1 MAGRGRGQRR
11 KSTRGTQGECNG
23 SNAAAPAARGGS
35 NTTADIPNEWHKRSA
50 ELNPKYKS
58 QLCKNFMEKGSEGC
72 KFGDSCVFAHG
83 HHELRV
89 AQKDDVVAQTRRTRR
104 GRTKKGNTDPNPR
117 VHFRKEAELLCRECD
132 SRPASPVFDEATD
145 HEATGPVPE
154 WAAVEIDPGT
164 EFNFGTASTAS
175 TASTVSVAPL
185 LLRSNSVL
193 GADNHAPDDVA
204 GSSTVSER
212 PVVYGEEAC
221 ATATDFTCGAPLLVR
236 SDSVRAAD
244 SLFLDANIDTSTV
257 VDKPMLY
264 SEDTLTHPQISSR
277 FSWATAT
284 PREDHPKQWN
294 TSQVHSWVRSR
305 GIPDVVAA
313 KFVEHEV
320 EGNDLLTLNKTELR
334 EIGVDKV
341 GHLKKLMAGIAE
353 LNCST
358 TTSVVATN
366 AGAAGGDALKSQPA
380 GTEDTNI
387 KRVPGTTPPSTV
399 SAQAVGV
406 SQLVAEATSVI
417 KQSDN
422 VTGLNEVLQS
432 AVMANKIAEV
442 IRGESDA
449 VPVTLCMLAAKHRRV
464 GCLQRLLGELAA
476 QQTVNSVRVD
486 DGCSALHLAAYSGSA
501 GCVRLLLKAGADTSL
516 VNRYGETAADS
527 AAKRGHGS
535 LSDTIAQTRNVA
547 ALPSE
552 LDSKKVIGRSQLPQP
567 SERFTKIP
575 QPRRHAKKSRDTLAN
590 ELFAWR
596 NGTASAA

>member
-11 KSTRGTQGECNG
+11 KSNRGAQDEG
-23 SNAAAPAARGGS
+23 SNAAVPAARGGS
-35 NTTADIPNEWHKRSA
+35 NSKADVPNEWHKRSA

-58 QLCKNFMEKGSEGC
+58 QLCKNFMEKGLEGC

-104 GRTKKGNTDPNPR
+104 GRTKKGNTDPKPR
-117 VHFRKEAELLCRECD
+117 AHFRKEDELLCRECD
-132 SRPASPVFDEATD
+132 PRPGSPVFDEATD
-145 HEATGPVPE
+145 HEATSPVPE
-154 WAAVEIDPGT
+154 WAAAEIEPGT
-164 EFNFGTASTAS
+164 EFNFGTASAS
-175 TASTVSVAPL
+175 SV
-185 LLRSNSVL
+185 
-193 GADNHAPDDVA
+193 DNHAPNGA
-204 GSSTVSER
+204 LGTSTLSDR

-221 ATATDFTCGAPLLVR
+221 ATATGFTCGAPLLVR

-244 SLFLDANIDTSTV
+244 SLFLDENIDTSTV
-257 VDKPMLY
+257 VDKPVVY
-264 SEDTLTHPQISSR
+264 SEGTLTHPQVSSR

-305 GIPDVVAA
+305 GIPDTVAA
-313 KFVEHEV
+313 LFVEHEV
-320 EGNDLLTLNKTELR
+320 DGNDLLTLTKTELR
-334 EIGVDKV
+334 EIGVNKV
-341 GHLKKLMAGIAE
+341 GHLKKLMNGIAE
-353 LNCST
+353 LNCSKT
-358 TTSVVATN
+358 TPAVATN
-366 AGAAGGDALKSQPA
+366 AGAPGGDALKSQPT
-380 GTEDTNI
+380 GTEDTSI
-387 KRVPGTTPPSTV
+387 KGVPGTAPPSTV

-422 VTGLNEVLQS
+422 VPGLNEVLQS

-442 IRGESDA
+442 IRGESDT
-449 VPVTLCMLAAKHRRV
+449 VPTTLCMLAAKHGRV

-535 LSDTIAQTRNVA
+535 LSDAIAQTRNVA

-552 LDSKKVIGRSQLPQP
+552 PDSKQVFGRSPLGQP
-567 SERFTKIP
+567 SERFTKIL

-596 NGTASAA
+596 NGSAASAA